1 MGEIRW
7 LGFRGGV
14 FVGWSRD
21 VFELY
26 TIISLSTFS
35 HSSKGVGNKKSDS
48 YEPLF
53 LFMNESIIHYD
64 LSSL

>member
-7 LGFRGGV
+7 MGFRGGV

-48 YEPLF
+48 YESLF